1 MARGDDRATMIRE
14 FFTWWFERLAELLP
28 QRLRRS
34 ALAAADAM
42 VITPIG
48 SLGGGIDAVAV
59 GLRRNGRETPLGRFG
74 LDATDLAQLPRPTGR
89 ATVLRL
95 SEQDVLGKTV
105 TLPLAAERELDQVLT
120 FEMDRETPFK
130 AEELYWNRRIEG
142 ADRQTG
148 RLSVRLVLVPKADL
162 APLLTALGQVGIRPR
177 RAEIANGQDA
187 GAYLPFEGDGGRA
200 HLPSSRLLWPAAA
213 CCAALALAAVVIPY
227 VRQEIALASLDQE
240 IAIGRTAAAEAE
252 SLRQEIDRLS
262 GSADFV
268 EAERDKAGRPLVVL
282 AAATRVLP
290 DDTYLTEME
299 LRQRKVTLTGRSAA
313 AARLIGPL
321 AADGTFRN
329 PGFAAPVTRLE
340 ALHSELFT
348 INAEV
353 GP

>member
-1 MARGDDRATMIRE
+1 MIRE
-14 FFTWWFERLAELLP
+14 FFIWWFGQLADLLP

-34 ALAAADAM
+34 ALTAADAM
-42 VITPIG
+42 VISPIG
-48 SLGGGIDAVAV
+48 PLGVGIDAVDV
-59 GLRRNGRETPLGRFG
+59 GLRRNGKETPLGRFG
-74 LDATDLAQLPRPTGR
+74 LGATNLTELPHATGR
-89 ATVLRL
+89 ANVLRL
-95 SEQDVLGKTV
+95 GEEDVLGKTV
-105 TLPLAAERELDQVLT
+105 TLPLAAERELDQVLA

-130 AEELYWNRRIEG
+130 AEEVYWNHRIEA
-142 ADRQTG
+142 ADRQNG
-148 RLSVRLVLVPKADL
+148 RLSVRLVLVPKANL
-162 APLLTALGQVGIRPR
+162 VPLLTALGQVGIQPR
-177 RAEIANGQDA
+177 RAEIANGPDV
-187 GAYLPFEGDGGRA
+187 GTYLPLEGDGGRA
-200 HLPSSRLLWPAAA
+200 HHPSSRLLWLAAV
-213 CCAALALAAVVIPY
+213 CCVALGLAAVVTPY
-227 VRQEIALASLDQE
+227 VRQEIALASLEQE
-240 IAIGRTAAAEAE
+240 IAVGRTAAAEAD

-268 EAERDKAGRPLVVL
+268 ESERDKAGRPLVVL

-299 LRQRKVTLTGRSAA
+299 LRQRKVTLTGRSAG